1 MCCIGQH
8 TLTHP
13 EHTHSPAAPSKQQ
26 DVSLALTC
34 QPACRQHAQR
44 SHATAD
50 GTAAGR
56 YSGISLR
63 LCAHGNF
70 ANVLRVSKLPE
81 CSDAVRKVEGQVL
94 KGGHMTAAE
103 QACDLAKAFVK
114 DAGWQEVDCHQAM
127 LHIRALCTRHG
138 PAVAR
143 RVNRHRTNIRH
154 ELSHFHALWRSMPP
168 RDSRTLRRA
177 GGRPDAVL
185 ADLNKPPA
193 SLQGCQ
199 SCSHHACTSDK
210 GIECCPT
217 ATLPA
222 VRPAS
227 LI

>member
-8 TLTHP
+8 ILTHP

-44 SHATAD
+44 SHAAAD

-70 ANVLRVSKLPE
+70 ANVLGVSKLPE
-81 CSDAVRKVEGQVL
+81 RSDAVRKVEGQVL

-114 DAGWQEVDCHQAM
+114 DAGWQEVDCHQV
-127 LHIRALCTRHG
+127 T
-138 PAVAR
+138 AVACLESEGADAAVLHRHAVR
-143 RVNRHRTNIRH
+143 RGLGWQVLARHTACPRSRCSRPANVKDA
-154 ELSHFHALWRSMPP
+154 SHVGV
-168 RDSRTLRRA
+168 DRA
-177 GGRPDAVL
+177 QVCDAV
-185 ADLNKPPA
+185 
-193 SLQGCQ
+193 Q
-199 SCSHHACTSDK
+199 S
-210 GIECCPT
+210 G
-217 ATLPA
+217 L
-222 VRPAS
+222 
-227 LI
+227 